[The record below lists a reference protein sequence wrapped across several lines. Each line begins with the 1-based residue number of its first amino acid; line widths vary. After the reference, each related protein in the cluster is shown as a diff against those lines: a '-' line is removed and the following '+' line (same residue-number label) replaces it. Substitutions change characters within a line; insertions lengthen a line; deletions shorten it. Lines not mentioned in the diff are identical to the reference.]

1 MQITLFLTLCALTAP
16 IQAIFAR
23 PVDKSQ
29 IGAVAAPNIHRTAD
43 GRLARRAILLS
54 RHVFASTA
62 CACDV
67 RIGNKKD
74 SA

>member
-1 MQITLFLTLCALTAP
+1 LRGLWIKAKLALS
-16 IQAIFAR
+16 R
-23 PVDKSQ
+23 RR
-29 IGAVAAPNIHRTAD
+29 NIERTPH
-43 GRLARRAILLS
+43 RAILLS
-54 RHVFASTA
+54 RHVFASTS